1 VAVYFDI
8 SVSLDGFVA
17 GPGQSPEEPLGRGG
31 EELHDWVTSL
41 VSFHE
46 LHGRT
51 VEGERTV
58 DDELLTETMSR
69 AGAFVMGRNMFG
81 GGPGPWGEE
90 PWEGWWGDDPPFHG
104 PVFVLTH
111 HAREP
116 LVKRGGTTFHFV
128 TDGIESAVKQAVAA
142 AGAKDVQVSGGANV
156 IQQALRAGLVDDGQV
171 HVTPLIL
178 GGGERL
184 FDHLDDSEIRLEKT
198 RVIDSPQVTHLA
210 YRVLR

>member
-17 GPGQSPEEPLGRGG
+17 GPGQSPAEPLGRRG
-31 EELHDWVTSL
+31 EELHDWLTGL

-46 LHGRT
+46 VHGRT

-58 DDELLTETMSR
+58 DDEVLTETMGR

-81 GGPGPWGEE
+81 GGSGPWGEE

-116 LVKRGGTTFHFV
+116 LVKQGGTTFHFV

-156 IQQALRAGLVDDGQV
+156 IQQALRAGLVDDGQL

-198 RVIDSPQVTHLA
+198 RVIDSPRVTHLA

>member
-17 GPGQSPEEPLGRGG
+17 GPGQSPEEPLGRRG